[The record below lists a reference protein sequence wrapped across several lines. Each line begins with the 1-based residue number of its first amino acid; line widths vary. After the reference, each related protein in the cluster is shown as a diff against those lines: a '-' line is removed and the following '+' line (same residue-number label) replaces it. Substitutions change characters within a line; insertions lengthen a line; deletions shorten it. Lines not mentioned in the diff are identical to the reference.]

1 MEGSD
6 TSTKSRRESPSL
18 AGKMTLMWGGSVFL
32 ICAYIYMYTYNV
44 YMHVY
49 SYTVIHLYIY
59 THKCCVFDM
68 FWYCVYFFSGVNRT
82 YFPSCQICFAWC
94 WQIWPINFPTNNAN
108 SPQSQTS
115 PACPTDLAKATPKG
129 SNEPWPTLHAEWAH
143 RDLPPVRISI
153 PWNMWKPVLT
163 SLFHGF
169 WQPV

>member
-18 AGKMTLMWGGSVFL
+18 AWKMSGSVFL
-32 ICAYIYMYTYNV
+32 ICVYIYMYTYNV
-44 YMHVY
+44 YMHAY
-49 SYTVIHLYIY
+49 SYTVIHIYI
-59 THKCCVFDM
+59 HISVV
-68 FWYCVYFFSGVNRT
+68 FWYVLILCIVLFGCEQNLFPKLSDLFCVVLTNLTHQFSNKQR
-82 YFPSCQICFAWC
+82 Q
-94 WQIWPINFPTNNAN
+94 QPTM
-108 SPQSQTS
+108 TS

-129 SNEPWPTLHAEWAH
+129 SNEPWPTLRAEWAH